1 MPPRPTWKG
10 YLKVSLVNIPVK
22 VYPATEASATISF
35 NQLHAECQTR
45 INQKK
50 WCSKCE
56 REVTSAEVVK
66 GYEFEKGR
74 WVVMTD
80 EDIAKVRTESTKVIN
95 LVQFAGDDE
104 IDPMYVDRAYYL
116 VPDGAMA
123 TDAYAVMRDGMQG
136 KVGVG
141 KVAIHG
147 RESLVAVKP
156 HKQGLVMYTLHHAA
170 EIRTIDQIDEL
181 REVRGKV
188 EPGRDEAGQ
197 AGHREL
203 RGRARISPTTR
214 TSTRKGCKQIIDAKV
229 AGEEFVA
236 PAEEAPPKVVDL
248 MEALR
253 RSLDQVSAGKKKTAK
268 VEEAVGGEDARR
280 KPQKN
285 ERHLEHG
292 NEGCVGRR
300 TESEDQKAKAASRS
314 HSTSREMCCAR
325 RLSGIAAALRS
336 QRPEQPHPLR
346 RRIAQPVG
354 RREPDERENRDD
366 PDVVGQRRAL
376 VPPEEGP
383 PEQPRRRR
391 TWTASASS

>member
-22 VYPATEASATISF
+22 VYPATESSATISF

-74 WVVMTD
+74 WVVVND

-95 LVQFAGDDE
+95 LVQFAGADE

-123 TDAYAVMRDGMQG
+123 NDAYAVMRDGMQG

-147 RESLVAVKP
+147 REYLVAVKP

-170 EIRTIDQIDEL
+170 EIRTIEQIDEL

-188 EPGRDEAGQ
+188 GPAEMKLAKQVIESFEGPLDLADYKDEYQEGLQ
-197 AGHREL
+197 
-203 RGRARISPTTR
+203 
-214 TSTRKGCKQIIDAKV
+214 KIIDAKI
-229 AGEEFVA
+229 AGEEVVA

-253 RSLDQVSAGKKKTAK
+253 RSLDQVSAGKKKTAIAK
-268 VEEAVGGEDARR
+268 VAKGAAKKR
-280 KPQKN
+280 K
-285 ERHLEHG
+285 
-292 NEGCVGRR
+292 
-300 TESEDQKAKAASRS
+300 AS
-314 HSTSREMCCAR
+314 
-325 RLSGIAAALRS
+325 
-336 QRPEQPHPLR
+336 
-346 RRIAQPVG
+346 
-354 RREPDERENRDD
+354 
-366 PDVVGQRRAL
+366 
-376 VPPEEGP
+376 
-383 PEQPRRRR
+383 
-391 TWTASASS
+391 

>member
-50 WCSKCE
+50 WCAKCD

-74 WVVMTD
+74 WVVVAD

-95 LVQFAGDDE
+95 LVQFAGADD

-116 VPDGAMA
+116 VPDGGMA
-123 TDAYAVMRDGMQG
+123 ADAYAVMRDGMEG

-170 EIRTIDQIDEL
+170 EIRTIEQIDEL

-188 EPGRDEAGQ
+188 GPAEMKLAKQVIESFEGPLDLADYKDEYQEGLQ
-197 AGHREL
+197 
-203 RGRARISPTTR
+203 
-214 TSTRKGCKQIIDAKV
+214 KIIDAKI
-229 AGEEFVA
+229 AGEEVVA
-236 PAEEAPPKVVDL
+236 PEEEAPPKVVDL

-253 RSLDQVSAGKKKTAK
+253 RSLDQVSAGKKKTATAK
-268 VEEAVGGEDARR
+268 VQKSAVKKR
-280 KPQKN
+280 K
-285 ERHLEHG
+285 
-292 NEGCVGRR
+292 
-300 TESEDQKAKAASRS
+300 AS
-314 HSTSREMCCAR
+314 
-325 RLSGIAAALRS
+325 
-336 QRPEQPHPLR
+336 
-346 RRIAQPVG
+346 
-354 RREPDERENRDD
+354 
-366 PDVVGQRRAL
+366 
-376 VPPEEGP
+376 
-383 PEQPRRRR
+383 
-391 TWTASASS
+391 

>member
-22 VYPATEASATISF
+22 VYPATEASATLSF

-50 WCSKCE
+50 WCATCE
-56 REVTSAEVVK
+56 REVTTAEVVK

-95 LVQFAGDDE
+95 LVQFAGGDA

-123 TDAYAVMRDGMQG
+123 ADAYSVMRDGMQG

-188 EPGRDEAGQ
+188 APAEMRLAKQVIESFEGELNLADYKDEYQEGLQ
-197 AGHREL
+197 
-203 RGRARISPTTR
+203 
-214 TSTRKGCKQIIDAKV
+214 KIIEAKV
-229 AGEEFVA
+229 AGEEIVA
-236 PAEEAPPKVVDL
+236 PVEEAPPKVVDL

-253 RSLDQVSAGKKKTAK
+253 RSLDQVSSGKKRPAK
-268 VEEAVGGEDARR
+268 VEEPGA
-280 KPQKN
+280 
-285 ERHLEHG
+285 
-292 NEGCVGRR
+292 
-300 TESEDQKAKAASRS
+300 KAKKAPKIAIAKSAAKKRK
-314 HSTSREMCCAR
+314 
-325 RLSGIAAALRS
+325 
-336 QRPEQPHPLR
+336 
-346 RRIAQPVG
+346 
-354 RREPDERENRDD
+354 
-366 PDVVGQRRAL
+366 
-376 VPPEEGP
+376 
-383 PEQPRRRR
+383 
-391 TWTASASS
+391 AS

>member
-45 INQKK
+45 IQQKK
-50 WCSKCE
+50 WCPKCE
-56 REVTSAEVVK
+56 REITSAEVVK

-74 WVVMTD
+74 WVVVED

-123 TDAYAVMRDGMQG
+123 TDAYSVMRDGMAG

-147 RESLVAVKP
+147 REYLVAVKP

-181 REVRGKV
+181 REVRGKANPAEMKLAKQVV
-188 EPGRDEAGQ
+188 ESFAGELNLADYKDEYQDG
-197 AGHREL
+197 L
-203 RGRARISPTTR
+203 R
-214 TSTRKGCKQIIDAKV
+214 QIIDAKV
-229 AGEEFVA
+229 AGEEIVA

-253 RSLDQVSAGKKKTAK
+253 RSLDQVSTGKKKTAK
-268 VEEAVGGEDARR
+268 VD
-280 KPQKN
+280 K
-285 ERHLEHG
+285 
-292 NEGCVGRR
+292 
-300 TESEDQKAKAASRS
+300 KAAPKVV
-314 HSTSREMCCAR
+314 
-325 RLSGIAAALRS
+325 AAKGNGASELRAGKK
-336 QRPEQPHPLR
+336 RK
-346 RRIAQPVG
+346 
-354 RREPDERENRDD
+354 
-366 PDVVGQRRAL
+366 
-376 VPPEEGP
+376 
-383 PEQPRRRR
+383 
-391 TWTASASS
+391 AS

>member
-22 VYPATEASATISF
+22 VYPATESSATISF
-35 NQLHAECQTR
+35 NQLHNECQTR

-74 WVVMTD
+74 WVVVGD

-95 LVQFAGDDE
+95 LVQFADE
-104 IDPMYVDRAYYL
+104 SSIDPMYVDKAYYL
-116 VPDGAMA
+116 VPENGMA
-123 TDAYAVMRDGMQG
+123 ADAYSVMRDGMQG

-188 EPGRDEAGQ
+188 GPAEMKLAKQVIESFEGELDLADYKDEYQEG
-197 AGHREL
+197 L
-203 RGRARISPTTR
+203 RH
-214 TSTRKGCKQIIDAKV
+214 IIDAKV
-229 AGEEFVA
+229 AGEEIVA

-253 RSLDQVSAGKKKTAK
+253 RSLDQVSSGKKKTAK
-268 VEEAVGGEDARR
+268 ADPGEAATKVTNIKSVAKSTAKKR
-280 KPQKN
+280 K
-285 ERHLEHG
+285 
-292 NEGCVGRR
+292 
-300 TESEDQKAKAASRS
+300 AS
-314 HSTSREMCCAR
+314 
-325 RLSGIAAALRS
+325 
-336 QRPEQPHPLR
+336 
-346 RRIAQPVG
+346 
-354 RREPDERENRDD
+354 
-366 PDVVGQRRAL
+366 
-376 VPPEEGP
+376 
-383 PEQPRRRR
+383 
-391 TWTASASS
+391 